1 LSPRRGLGIIDLWI
15 TLLRRLAMVENSS
28 LPTGV
33 ESLLFELARTAGDC
47 AMGYFRQHLDIE
59 DKSHG
64 EHFDPVTQAD
74 RDIERRLRQCI
85 HSAFPGHGIVGE
97 EFDDRHT
104 GSAYIWYIDPID
116 GTRSFMTGSPLW
128 GCLVGLVVNDQCV
141 LGALCQPVL
150 DELFWGGPQ
159 GSFLESK
166 GHTERLHSAHT
177 DSLREANLYC
187 THPDMF
193 DTAES
198 SRKFETLSTNCRLT
212 RYGGDCYNYG
222 LLAAGYID
230 VVVESSL
237 KPFDI
242 VPLIPILEGAGCVI
256 SNWQGESARHGGSI
270 VAAANAQLHAE
281 ALACLRD

>member
-1 LSPRRGLGIIDLWI
+1 MADHS
-15 TLLRRLAMVENSS
+15 TLPS
-28 LPTGV
+28 GV
-33 ESLLFELARTAGDC
+33 EALLFELARTAGDC

-104 GSAYIWYIDPID
+104 GSPYVWYIDPID

-128 GCLVGLVVNDQCV
+128 GCLVGLVVEDKCV

-150 DELFWGGPQ
+150 GELFWGGPQ

-166 GHTERLHSAHT
+166 DRTERLRGET
-177 DSLREANLYC
+177 TRNLDEANLYF
-187 THPDMF
+187 THPDIF
-193 DTAES
+193 ETDEA
-198 SRKFETLSTNCRLT
+198 SRKFEALSKQCRLT

-222 LLAAGYID
+222 MLAAGYID
-230 VVVESSL
+230 LVVESTL

-242 VPLIPILEGAGCVI
+242 VPLIPILENAGCVV
-256 SNWQGESARHGGSI
+256 SNWQGESARNGGSI
-270 VAAANAQLHAE
+270 VAAANPQLHAE
-281 ALACLRD
+281 ALAYLSD

>member
-1 LSPRRGLGIIDLWI
+1 MDESF
-15 TLLRRLAMVENSS
+15 N

-33 ESLLFELARTAGDC
+33 EALLFELARTAGDC

-97 EFDDRHT
+97 EFDDRET
-104 GSAYIWYIDPID
+104 GSAYVWYIDPID

-128 GCLVGLVVNDQCV
+128 GCLVGLVVDDRCV

-150 DELFWGGPQ
+150 GELFWGGPQ

-166 GHTERLHSAHT
+166 GRTERLHSAT
-177 DSLREANLYC
+177 TPVLAEANLYC

-193 DTAES
+193 DTIES
-198 SRKFETLSTNCRLT
+198 SRKFEALSTQCRLI
-212 RYGGDCYNYG
+212 RYGGDCYSYG

-230 VVVESSL
+230 LVVEQGL

-242 VPLIPILEGAGCVI
+242 VPLIPILEGAGCIV
-256 SNWQGESARHGGSI
+256 SDWQGGSAGQGGAI
-270 VAAANAQLHAE
+270 VAAANAELHAE
-281 ALACLRD
+281 ALAYLSD